1 MKFTDYLRFDWIYIV
16 VESIKFWEDYNIE
29 SIK

>member
-16 VESIKFWEDYNIE
+16 VKSIKFWEDYNIE